1 MYFPSLVFPY
11 QRVPGLWYTPD
22 SVFTQ
27 TIPALFAGG
36 ACFAAA
42 GFDAGALLLV
52 ALAGAVAAAGVAEG
66 VTAGAFELATAG
78 VEAGAPAEEAEFFER
93 LFFGAAASS
102 VVEAPAD
109 DADWSADAFFDF
121 LDDFLAGAEASA
133 VAVLSAASAF
143 FEDFFFEDPL
153 SESSL

>member
-36 ACFAAA
+36 ACFHAAA

-52 ALAGAVAAAGVAEG
+52 ALGAVAVAGVAEG
-66 VTAGAFELATAG
+66 VAAGAFELAAAG
-78 VEAGAPAEEAEFFER
+78 VEAGAPAEEADFFER

-109 DADWSADAFFDF
+109 DAD
-121 LDDFLAGAEASA
+121 
-133 VAVLSAASAF
+133 
-143 FEDFFFEDPL
+143 
-153 SESSL
+153 